1 MLLPGERTA
10 ERGLS
15 RRGLESALRFVR
27 SPLSWM
33 SLMKSNDAFATVGA
47 ARLRDQAILF
57 TTFATPLPDAREQKV
72 AQTRESAA
80 SLGSVADEALFL

>member
-1 MLLPGERTA
+1 
-10 ERGLS
+10 
-15 RRGLESALRFVR
+15 
-27 SPLSWM
+27 
-33 SLMKSNDAFATVGA
+33 MKSKFACAAAPSLAPAILPSNDVFAAVGA

-80 SLGSVADEALFL
+80 SLGSDADEALFS